1 MVTTNGTDIVVAD
14 VMANA
19 AIANV
24 MLQVYQCVGKSINFF
39 HIPTQQVECQ
49 PQCGLAS
56 NSWQFRQLLYCLFKE
71 G

>member
-19 AIANV
+19 SLANIV
-24 MLQVYQCVGKSINFF
+24 PLAYQCVGKSINFL

-49 PQCGLAS
+49 PQRGLAS